1 MLVLGTLR
9 SMKQTQSLSSQSFG
23 LCQEFLVILR
33 APSIYGQ
40 LQCLPDLWL
49 LIYTSL
55 LNIYTWLSMMH
66 LKLNMYKATPGFRYP
81 HMPKPILSQCSLPL
95 KWQYHSPKYLNTQ
108 APNTW
113 SIFDSFPLLIASSY
127 SQRKLCW
134 LHPQKNILSPVASYS
149 PPRSQHRPG
158 YPLTL
163 LDA

>member
-55 LNIYTWLSMMH
+55 LNIYTMMH
-66 LKLNMYKATPGFRYP
+66 LKLNMYKAIPGFRYP
-81 HMPKPILSQCSLPL
+81 HLPKPMSIELVMPSNHLILFRPLLLLPSVFL
-95 KWQYHSPKYLNTQ
+95 SIRVFSKESALRIRWPKY
-108 APNTW
+108 
-113 SIFDSFPLLIASSY
+113 
-127 SQRKLCW
+127 
-134 LHPQKNILSPVASYS
+134 
-149 PPRSQHRPG
+149 
-158 YPLTL
+158 
-163 LDA
+163 